1 MKPASYKV
9 VNDLVSELLTNIQ
22 QVLGKRLIGL
32 YLYGSATA
40 GDFDMDIS
48 DIDLLAAVASDITET
63 EFSKLEEMHNNF
75 AQKHPRWRDRIEV
88 AYLSLHGLQTFKT
101 ERSQIVVISP
111 GEPLNVHDAG
121 YDWLINWY
129 VIQENGITI
138 FGPNPTSLIPKI
150 SKDEYIEWV
159 KKQTALWTERAK
171 EYAEQSPRASVAY
184 AVLTMCR
191 AMYAVCHG
199 QQVSKNRAV
208 SWVKK
213 EFPQWA
219 ALLDLAIAWRK
230 RQWEEEQ
237 GSVGS
242 ELQQVIEFLD
252 FAIDYVLNK

>member
-1 MKPASYKV
+1 MNPTSYKV
-9 VNDLVSELLTNIQ
+9 VNDLVSELLANIQ

-40 GDFDMDIS
+40 GDFDMHIS

-63 EFSKLEEMHNNF
+63 EFSKLEEMHNNV
-75 AQKHPRWRDRIEV
+75 AQKHPTWRDKIEV

-111 GEPLNVHDAG
+111 GETLNVHDAG
-121 YDWLINWY
+121 HDWLINWY

-138 FGPNPTSLIPKI
+138 FGPNPRSLIPKI

-159 KKQTALWTERAK
+159 KRQTALWTERAK
-171 EYAEQSPRASVAY
+171 GYDEHSPKASVAY

-191 AMYAVCHG
+191 AMYAVIYG
-199 QQVSKNRAV
+199 RQVSKNRAV
-208 SWVKK
+208 LWAKK

-219 ALLDLAIAWRK
+219 ALLNLAIAWRK
-230 RQWEEEQ
+230 RQWEEKQE
-237 GSVGS
+237 SVGS
-242 ELQQVIEFLD
+242 ELRQIIEFLD
-252 FAIDYVLNK
+252 FAIDYVLKK